1 MLTWDPDGGIIIH
14 DRQRLEATLSVY
26 FRHNRFTSFQRQL
39 NNFGFHKKRKPTAC
53 LSGTAAQQRKG
64 AAYDHPLLVG
74 QQPEAVLRL
83 RRDAR
88 PRQPRGEASPRRST
102 ARQRSARAPPVGEG
116 AFNLLADVA
125 ATELRRENSRGELE
139 ADAELLTRNASSSE
153 DLEDRGASASPPRV
167 SDSEGRT
174 SSEERSSSV
183 ASSEN
188 RNERSS
194 SRDDD
199 GSGSGSDDGHRRQQ
213 HQDAPPA
220 IVGGSPRRSPQKP
233 FPVLLKDMLDATS
246 DQILA
251 WSADGSAF
259 EIRDAEALQRD
270 VLPKFFRH
278 VRAGVLDS
286 SRRRRAAIARGWA
299 RPSRVKRRVDGVEGG
314 TERQTRRRRATRRRK
329 HDTNKHRRAS
339 RPSSASSRC
348 TSSGARKPRPEHPR
362 RPWPTRTRASRAA
375 PTPPRYKVSR
385 ARRLRKARRRRRR
398 KPRRRARPRRRRRRA
413 SGRGKRTKSPR
424 SRPSSRSPACPRA
437 AAATPRPSSRSGRRS
452 TSPCASSADRPPRHI
467 LPSPCSHLFGA
478 SAKHAVGVYPSLVD
492 SVRRLLVS
500 RCTAVDASV
509 RAHGPQAIAAIR
521 QGGLHVCY

>member
-1 MLTWDPDGGIIIH
+1 VKYDSSRNHRSRLKSSLRSCTRVFAKLRRRLRGAESLSCWRSQRRPRVAASTNRQPFFRCQRILRAAAATLRLCLRLLARFDKVAPDILLRNVLSIFHTTCPYGPRRPVTTPAWTETPLPAANLAPTLAADPPRPLDHEFSPRAGPDRETKPKNAMAQPPPPTGSAAARSALAQKLSGVPPDYFVIKLYQMLQEQREVLTWDPDGGIIIH

-213 HQDAPPA
+213 HPDAPPA

-278 VRAGVLDS
+278 VCAGVLEP
-286 SRRRRAAIARGWA
+286 SRRWRM
-299 RPSRVKRRVDGVEGG
+299 
-314 TERQTRRRRATRRRK
+314 T
-329 HDTNKHRRAS
+329 
-339 RPSSASSRC
+339 
-348 TSSGARKPRPEHPR
+348 
-362 RPWPTRTRASRAA
+362 
-375 PTPPRYKVSR
+375 
-385 ARRLRKARRRRRR
+385 
-398 KPRRRARPRRRRRRA
+398 
-413 SGRGKRTKSPR
+413 GR
-424 SRPSSRSPACPRA
+424 
-437 AAATPRPSSRSGRRS
+437 
-452 TSPCASSADRPPRHI
+452 
-467 LPSPCSHLFGA
+467 
-478 SAKHAVGVYPSLVD
+478 
-492 SVRRLLVS
+492 
-500 RCTAVDASV
+500 
-509 RAHGPQAIAAIR
+509 
-521 QGGLHVCY
+521 

>member
-1 MLTWDPDGGIIIH
+1 M
-14 DRQRLEATLSVY
+14 
-26 FRHNRFTSFQRQL
+26 TSRRTRRDASTASRGD
-39 NNFGFHKKRKPTAC
+39 NNTHRST
-53 LSGTAAQQRKG
+53 TQ
-64 AAYDHPLLVG
+64 
-74 QQPEAVLRL
+74 VLRL

-213 HQDAPPA
+213 HPDAPPA

-246 DQILA
+246 DTILA
-251 WSADGSAF
+251 WSADGAAF

-278 VRAGVLDS
+278 VQIGVLEP
-286 SRRRRAAIARGWA
+286 SRRRRN
-299 RPSRVKRRVDGVEGG
+299 GG
-314 TERQTRRRRATRRRK
+314 TTQARLASFQRQLSLYQFRRAKAAPGAPAPPMAYAHPRFTR
-329 HDTNKHRRAS
+329 DADAAALSSVTRAAS
-339 RPSSASSRC
+339 PKSSPPSSPKAAAPGSPEAPTSPRVRPREANEESAL
-348 TSSGARKPRPEHPR
+348 TALFALSGVSSSGAGGGGD
-362 RPWPTRTRASRAA
+362 AA
-375 PTPPRYKVSR
+375 PVEPKRQKVDEPVR
-385 ARRLRKARRRRRR
+385 V
-398 KPRRRARPRRRRRRA
+398 
-413 SGRGKRTKSPR
+413 
-424 SRPSSRSPACPRA
+424 
-437 AAATPRPSSRSGRRS
+437 
-452 TSPCASSADRPPRHI
+452 
-467 LPSPCSHLFGA
+467 
-478 SAKHAVGVYPSLVD
+478 VG
-492 SVRRLLVS
+492 
-500 RCTAVDASV
+500 
-509 RAHGPQAIAAIR
+509 
-521 QGGLHVCY
+521 